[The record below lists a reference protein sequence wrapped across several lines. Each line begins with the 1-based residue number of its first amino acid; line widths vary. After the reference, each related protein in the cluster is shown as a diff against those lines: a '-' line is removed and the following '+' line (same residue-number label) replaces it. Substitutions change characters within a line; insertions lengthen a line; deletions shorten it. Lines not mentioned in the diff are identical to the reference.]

1 LSAFFSHIGFY
12 DLVSLGTLFTGL
24 TIALLLLFIKKESQT
39 ANLFLSSAL
48 AVAVLKTGGLAPFF
62 LPGLGPF
69 LYFYTR
75 QLTFPDLR
83 FRRADL
89 FHFSIL
95 LVAYWLPDWLIL
107 ISVVVYL
114 YFSHRLIGRFYA
126 RLQPV
131 LMDRPRFAFRR
142 LDGTLLL
149 IGMLCLLAIVNDAFC
164 FVIAL
169 VLIVT
174 AINAIVKP
182 DGDLQVTVPI
192 TDRPEVKEKGR
203 RLKEAIAASRLY
215 EDAELTL
222 ATLAIRLNI
231 HPHDL
236 SRIINVGL
244 EKNFSDLINT
254 FRIREVA
261 RKMQDRSYDKFTL
274 LGIAYESGFNSK
286 ATFNRVFKE
295 MTGKTPVEYKNSLKK
310 EVSIDELRLPLR
322 RQPILLRSEG
332 SVHWAPSKLNRNYML
347 KNYLKIAWRNL
358 TTNKAFTLINVSGL
372 ALGLTTC
379 LLIVFYVFDE
389 LSYDHYNT
397 KLERIYRVNTDV
409 GFGGN
414 THVNATSPP
423 PLAAALKAAYPE
435 VEEVAR
441 FRQGGGAMVKK
452 GDQNIHEYS
461 MIYAD
466 PSVFGVFTLP
476 VISGSIA
483 EFKEPHTLVIT
494 KRAALKYFNTAQ
506 AAGRVLTFNDTS
518 RYKIAAVIKNIPAQ
532 SHFNFDFF
540 VSMADVPESKEQA
553 WLTNDFHT
561 YVLLRNGADAKK
573 LESSLQPFFRK
584 HAGAQLQSLLHLT
597 FDGFDRGGN
606 HFKLNL
612 VPLKDIHLRSNVES
626 ELGANGS
633 IQYVYILSA
642 IAVFI
647 LLIACVN
654 FMNLSTARSANR
666 AREVGVR
673 KVLGSSRKYLII
685 QFLAES
691 ILVTFIA
698 ALVAVAAACLLLPA
712 FNQLSGKQLEITPPV
727 VAWAVPVLLGIILI
741 AGSLAGSYPAL
752 YLSGFQPIQVLK
764 GKIAAG
770 FKSGMLRN
778 SLVVFQFGISIF
790 LIIGTLVIYNQL
802 TFIQNADLGYN
813 RDHVLIVYN
822 TWTLGKS
829 ARNFKNEVKQLSGVE
844 NATLTGFL
852 PTRTE
857 NNSPIISKSPSYDQK
872 SSILSDIWTVDEDY
886 VNTLGMKIKEGRDFS
901 KQMSTDS
908 SAVLLNETAAKQLDI
923 RHLNGQLV
931 YTNQGDAKKPIKAYR
946 VIGIIKDFNFQS
958 LRANVTPMTLML
970 DNDNYLLS
978 VHIHSA
984 DIPAVMAGIKNIWT
998 KFSPNQQFGYSFMD
1012 DDFNAIYRQEQQ
1024 SGKIFILF
1032 TSMAIAIACLGLF
1045 GLAAFAAEQRT
1056 KEIGIRKVLGA
1067 TVSNI
1072 ITMLSADLIKLVLLA
1087 ILLASPLAWWA
1098 MNKWLQGFA
1107 YRQAIAWWVPA
1118 IAGAAAVL
1126 IALITVSSQAIK
1138 AARANPV
1145 KSLRSE

>member
-1 LSAFFSHIGFY
+1 MLHFCP
-12 DLVSLGTLFTGL
+12 
-24 TIALLLLFIKKESQT
+24 LLL
-39 ANLFLSSAL
+39 
-48 AVAVLKTGGLAPFF
+48 G
-62 LPGLGPF
+62 
-69 LYFYTR
+69 
-75 QLTFPDLR
+75 
-83 FRRADL
+83 
-89 FHFSIL
+89 
-95 LVAYWLPDWLIL
+95 YWLPAWLIL
-107 ISVVVYL
+107 ISVIIYL
-114 YFSHRLIGRFYA
+114 YLAHRLIEGFYA
-126 RLQPV
+126 RLRPV

-142 LDGTLLL
+142 LDGALLL
-149 IGMLCLLAIVNDAFC
+149 TGLLCLLAMVSNAFF

-169 VLIVT
+169 VLMVT
-174 AINAIVKP
+174 AVNAIVKP
-182 DGDLQVTVPI
+182 DGNLQLTMPI
-192 TDRPEVKEKGR
+192 TDRSDAKEKGR
-203 RLKEAIAASRLY
+203 RLKAAIAAGRLY

-222 ATLAIRLNI
+222 TALAIKLNI

-295 MTGKTPVEYKNSLKK
+295 ITGKTPLEYKNNLNK
-310 EVSIDELRLPLR
+310 EVSIDELRLPLG
-322 RQPILLRSEG
+322 RQPILLRSE
-332 SVHWAPSKLNRNYML
+332 SSANWAFLKLNRNYML
-347 KNYLKIAWRNL
+347 KNYLEIAWRNL
-358 TTNKAFTLINVSGL
+358 STNKAFTLINVLGL

-389 LSYDHYNT
+389 LNYDHYNT

-423 PLAAALKAAYPE
+423 PLAAALKAAYPQ

-452 GDQNIHEYS
+452 GDQKIHEYS
-461 MIYAD
+461 MICAD
-466 PSVFGVFTLP
+466 PSVFSVFTLP

-494 KRAALKYFNTAQ
+494 ERTALKYFNTAQ

-518 RYKIAAVIKNIPAQ
+518 QYKIAAVIKNIPAQ

-540 VSMADVPESKEQA
+540 VSMAGLPESKEQA

-561 YVLLRNGADAKK
+561 YVLLRAGADAKK
-573 LESSLQPFFRK
+573 LESTMQPFFRQ
-584 HAGAQLQSLLHLT
+584 HAGGQLQSLLHLT
-597 FDGFDRGGN
+597 FDGFDKGGN

-626 ELGANGS
+626 ELDANGS

-673 KVLGSSRKYLII
+673 KVLGSSRKHLIF

-691 ILVTFIA
+691 VLVTFIA
-698 ALVAVAAACLLLPA
+698 ALVAVAAAWLLLPA
-712 FNQLSGKQLEITPPV
+712 FNQLSGKQLTVTPQI
-727 VAWAVPVLLGIILI
+727 VAMAVPFLLGIVLV
-741 AGSLAGSYPAL
+741 AGTLAGSYPAL

-802 TFIQNADLGYN
+802 TYIQNADLGYN
-813 RDHVLIVYN
+813 RDHVLIVQN
-822 TWTLGKS
+822 TWTLGKAAQS
-829 ARNFKNEVKQLSGVE
+829 FKNEVKQLSGVE
-844 NATLTGFL
+844 NATLTSFL
-852 PTRTE
+852 PTGTD
-857 NNSPIISKSPSYDQK
+857 NNSPVISRSPSYDQK
-872 SSILSDIWTVDEDY
+872 SSILSDEWTVDADY
-886 VNTLGMKIKEGRDFS
+886 VNTLGMTIKEGRDFS
-901 KQMSTDS
+901 KQMATDS
-908 SAVLLNETAAKQLDI
+908 SAVLLNETAAKQLNI
-923 RHLNGQLV
+923 RRLNGQLV
-931 YTNQGDAKKPIKAYR
+931 YTNQGDPKKPVKAYR
-946 VIGIIKDFNFQS
+946 VIGIIKDFNFRS

-984 DIPAVMAGIKNIWT
+984 DIPAVMAGIKNIWA
-998 KFSPNQQFGYSFMD
+998 KFAPNQQFGYSFMD

-1032 TSMAIAIACLGLF
+1032 TSMAIVIACLGLF

-1067 TVSNI
+1067 TVANI
-1072 ITMLSADLIKLVLLA
+1072 ITMLSADLVKLVLLA

-1138 AARANPV
+1138 AAMANPV

>member
-1 LSAFFSHIGFY
+1 LRPFTFHISSY
-12 DLVSLGTLFTGL
+12 ELVSLGTLFTGMTL
-24 TIALLLLFIKKESQT
+24 TLLLLLTKKPGRS
-39 ANLFLSSAL
+39 ANLFL
-48 AVAVLKTGGLAPFF
+48 GLALVSIIFKTSGLTTLF
-62 LPGLGPF
+62 LPALGPL
-69 LYFYTR
+69 LYFYVR
-75 QLTFPDLR
+75 QLTYTGQQ
-83 FRRADL
+83 FRRKDML
-89 FHFSIL
+89 HFCSL
-95 LVAYWLPDWLIL
+95 LLGYWLPDWLIL
-107 ISVVVYL
+107 ISVIVYL
-114 YFSHRLIGRFYA
+114 YLSHRLIERFYS
-126 RLQPV
+126 RLHPV

-142 LDGTLLL
+142 LDGALLL
-149 IGMLCLLAIVNDAFC
+149 IGLLCLLAIVSEAFC

-174 AINAIVKP
+174 AINAIVKS
-182 DGDLQVTVPI
+182 DGNLQLTMPI
-192 TDRPEVKEKGR
+192 TDRSDAKEKGR
-203 RLKEAIAASRLY
+203 RLKEAIAAGRLY

-222 ATLAIRLNI
+222 TTLAIKLNI

-244 EKNFSDLINT
+244 EKNFSDLINE
-254 FRIREVA
+254 FRVREVA
-261 RKMQDRSYDKFTL
+261 RKMHDPAYDKFTL
-274 LGIAYESGFNSK
+274 LHIGYESGFNSQR
-286 ATFNRVFKE
+286 TFNRVFKG

-310 EVSIDELRLPLR
+310 ELPIDKLAILSR
-322 RQPILLRSEG
+322 RQPIILRSE
-332 SVHWAPSKLNRNYML
+332 SSPIWAHEKLNRSYML
-347 KNYLKIAWRNL
+347 RNYLKIAWRNRAK
-358 TTNKAFTLINVSGL
+358 NKAFTLINVLGL

-389 LSYDHYNT
+389 LSYDRYNE
-397 KLERIYRVNTDV
+397 KLERIYRINTDV

-423 PLAAALKAAYPE
+423 PLTAALKAAYPG

-441 FRQGGGAMVKK
+441 FRQRDDAMVKK
-452 GDQNIHEYS
+452 GDQNIHEHS
-461 MIYAD
+461 IIYAD

-476 VISGSIA
+476 VISGGIA

-494 KRAALKYFNTAQ
+494 ERTALKYFNTVQ

-518 RYKIAAVIKNIPAQ
+518 QYKIVAVIKNIPTQ

-540 VSMADVPESKEQA
+540 VSMADLPESKESL
-553 WLTNDFHT
+553 WLTNDFHN
-561 YVLLRNGADAKK
+561 YVLLRNGVDAKK

-597 FDGFDRGGN
+597 FNGFEQGGN

-626 ELGANGS
+626 ELDANGS

-691 ILVTFIA
+691 LLVTFIA
-698 ALVAVAAACLLLPA
+698 ALIAVFAVCLLLPA
-712 FNQLSGKQLEITPPV
+712 FNQLSGKQLEITPQV
-727 VAWAVPVLLGIILI
+727 VAWAVPVLLGIIVI
-741 AGSLAGSYPAL
+741 AGGLAGSYPAL

-790 LIIGTLVIYNQL
+790 LIIGTLVIYNQI
-802 TFIQNADLGYN
+802 TFIRNTDLGYN
-813 RDHVLIVYN
+813 RDHVLIIRK

-829 ARNFKNEVKQLSGVE
+829 AQNFKNEVKQLPGVK
-844 NATLTGFL
+844 NATLTGFV
-852 PTRTE
+852 PTGTR
-857 NNSPIISKSPSYDQK
+857 NNSPIISKSPSYDQQ
-872 SSILSDIWTVDEDY
+872 SSILSQIWQVDEDY
-886 VNTLGMKIKEGRDFS
+886 VNTLGMRIKEGRDFS
-901 KQMSTDS
+901 KQMATDS

-923 RHLNGQLV
+923 TQLNGQLV

-946 VIGIIKDFNFQS
+946 VIGIIKDFNFRS

-970 DNDNYLLS
+970 DNDNTMLS

-984 DIPAVMAGIKNIWT
+984 DITAVMASIKNIWA

-1032 TSMAIAIACLGLF
+1032 TSMAIVIACLGLF

-1067 TVSNI
+1067 TIPDI
-1072 ITMLSADLIKLVLLA
+1072 IAMLSTDLIKLVLVA

-1118 IAGAAAVL
+1118 IAGATAVL
-1126 IALITVSSQAIK
+1126 VAFITVSSQAIK